1 MLLNGGIEGGV
12 AAAEQRGPWQA
23 LHAPHRPTPCPRLPA
38 PPPRLVCAAELEKHF
53 DLQHIDDSLGGKIP
67 EAELWSFETY
77 GERMRD
83 GDAAAAAAEA
93 AAQAAAAA
101 EAEAAKPSP
110 EQEALH
116 ADFEKRVVIM

>member
-1 MLLNGGIEGGV
+1 MLRRSSVVPGRRCTPRTV
-12 AAAEQRGPWQA
+12 PPPA
-23 LHAPHRPTPCPRLPA
+23 LACPP
-38 PPPRLVCAAELEKHF
+38 PPPRRVGAAELEKHF
-53 DLQHIDDSLGGKIP
+53 DLHHIDDSLGGKIP
-67 EAELWSFETY
+67 EAQLWSFETY

-93 AAQAAAAA
+93 AAQTAAAA

-116 ADFEKRVVIM
+116 ADFEKRVVVM